1 MCLAGAESSRFPGG
15 GAIVKVVMTSDYYAP
30 HVGGGVERVVE
41 EVAQRLVAGGHS
53 VRVITFNPNGCPPVE
68 TVAGVEVVRLPA
80 INLQPILGVPA
91 AVNATLWIRKYLEDA
106 DVIHLNNLFFL
117 LSALTIAA
125 RPDAPIVTT
134 MHLGALDRLTGL
146 TGTFARLYERT
157 MGRLILE
164 RSAAVSAVSPA
175 VARHAA
181 ELGYRGSVE
190 LVPNA
195 VDVNRFRPPPDMTG
209 PNGHAP
215 SVLFLG
221 RFSRNKGP
229 QFLVD
234 AIPSILERV
243 PSATFRFV
251 GSGPMREHM
260 ERRIREM
267 GLNGRARLQGH
278 VADVVP
284 VLQSADV
291 VVRPSLTEGMPL
303 AVMEAMACGRTI
315 VASRVSGTED
325 VIRDGETGIL
335 VEPGSVGALR
345 EGVVRVLADH
355 DRALRI
361 GRKAREWAEK
371 QMTWDSITQQYLG
384 LYEEVAS

>member
-1 MCLAGAESSRFPGG
+1 MR
-15 GAIVKVVMTSDYYAP
+15 IVMTSDYYAP

-41 EVAQRLVAGGHS
+41 EVARRLVSRGHS
-53 VRVITFNPNGCPPVE
+53 VRVLTFNPNGCPPVE
-68 TVAGVEVVRLPA
+68 TIAGVEIVRLPA

-91 AVNATLWIRKYLEDA
+91 AMNGTLRIRKYLEDA
-106 DVIHLNNLFFL
+106 DVIHINNLFFI

-125 RPDAPIVTT
+125 RSDAPIVTT
-134 MHLGALDRLTGL
+134 MHLGSLARLPGL
-146 TGTFARLYERT
+146 TGSLARLYERT
-157 MGRLILE
+157 MGRLILD
-164 RSAAVSAVSPA
+164 RSHTVSAVSPA

-181 ELGYRGSVE
+181 ELGFRGHVE

-195 VDVNRFRPPPDMTG
+195 VDVERFRPPPEVTG

-229 QFLVD
+229 QFLLD
-234 AIPSILERV
+234 AMPHILSQV

-251 GSGPMREHM
+251 GNGPMRDHI

-267 GLNGRARLQGH
+267 RLNGHARLQGH

-315 VASRVSGTED
+315 VASRVAGTED
-325 VIRDGETGIL
+325 VIRDGDTGIL
-335 VEPGSVGALR
+335 VEPGSVRSLR

-355 DRALRI
+355 DRAIRI
-361 GRKAREWAEK
+361 GRRAREWAEQ
-371 QMTWDSITQQYLG
+371 QMSWDSIAQQYLG
-384 LYEEVAS
+384 LYEEAAS